1 MATNSILREV
11 YIKNKADGNKTV
23 AALEVAS
30 NRTGKKVSVGK
41 THKDIKDAKKIAEM
55 IKYMK

>member
-41 THKDIKDAKKIAEM
+41 THKDIKDTKKIAEM